1 MKKKIISSFFIALG
15 LIYIKSALTPLI
27 CIDEPKEY
35 ELFFGWKTTKNIFIL
50 VKLVI
55 GVPLVIFN
63 VKELLKH
70 KNTKKNIFIIALTFL
85 FFSYL
90 FSHWDCFKEG
100 LGI

>member
-1 MKKKIISSFFIALG
+1 MKKKIFSSFFIALG

-27 CIDEPKEY
+27 CIDEPKDY

-70 KNTKKNIFIIALTFL
+70 KNTKKNIIYLVLSLFL
-85 FFSYL
+85 FGLLGYYDRIKELL
-90 FSHWDCFKEG
+90 F
-100 LGI
+100 